1 MGRWMLGLLICIVGV
16 FAAAPSAWAQSINL
30 TASPAGAAISVNAT
44 GAADNCGID
53 CSGQTV
59 EVELSPASDYSP
71 DCITPLNPQAT
82 TPVPAGGGAFDLD
95 TTIPESPGQQYTAC
109 AYLMNTVGG
118 TSAVEVASQPVVV
131 TLAPAACAA
140 GTAHLL
146 SLSAPGTVAHGRS
159 ATIVIASNNDGQP
172 VTSGSVTVASAAGGS
187 PLLTHTFSSGDL
199 SAFNNSSGQRAYSF
213 AAPAGTTPVTVTL
226 SYVEAE
232 AAFDPTSAQC
242 VDIRTATVRP
252 TAGSAPSASL
262 QRTIL
267 DDVDTNLSA
276 PGGCVQTQPT
286 PVTALLRAGRTSLT
300 LSSRDTCRPGSWR
313 SRGHAPGISASTSV
327 SGSGSSI
334 RFQAVG
340 QVNRS
345 YRLTIKVGRRIVK
358 QGTLTVTYEHIPAS
372 RVFEGTDQFVNYCI
386 DQSQTVY
393 SYHLRLFCW
402 LPAVT
407 IRLLHLSSVH

>member
-1 MGRWMLGLLICIVGV
+1 MLGLLICIAGV
-16 FAAAPSAWAQSINL
+16 FATTPSAWAQSINL
-30 TASPAGAAISVNAT
+30 TASPASAAINVQAT
-44 GAADNCGID
+44 GTADSCGAY

-71 DCITPLNPQAT
+71 DCITPMNPQAT
-82 TPVPAGGGAFDLD
+82 TPVPADGGAFNLT
-95 TTIPESPGQQYTAC
+95 TTIPDSPGQQYTAC
-109 AYLMNTVGG
+109 AYLMDTIGG
-118 TSAVEVASQPVVV
+118 ISAVEAASQPVVV
-131 TLAPAACAA
+131 TLVPAACA
-140 GTAHLL
+140 GDTAHLL
-146 SLSAPGTVAHGRS
+146 SLSAPGTVAHGRR

-172 VTSGSVTVASAAGGS
+172 VTSGSVTVAPASGGP
-187 PLLTHTFSSGDL
+187 PLLTHTFSAGDL
-199 SAFNNSSGQRAYSF
+199 SAFNNSSGQRAFSF
-213 AAPAGTTPVTVTL
+213 AAPAGTAPVSVTL

-232 AAFDPTSAQC
+232 APFDPTSAQC
-242 VDIRTATVRP
+242 VDTRAATVRP
-252 TAGSAPSASL
+252 TAGSVPSASL

-267 DDVDTNLSA
+267 DDVDANLSA
-276 PGGCVQTQPT
+276 PGGCTQTQPT
-286 PVTALLRAGRTSLT
+286 PVTVLLRSGRTSLT

-313 SRGHAPGISASTSV
+313 SRGRTPGVSARPSV

-358 QGTLTVTYEHIPAS
+358 QGTLTVTYEHIPAT
-372 RVFEGTDQFVNYCI
+372 RVFQGTDQFVNYCI

-402 LPAVT
+402 LPGVT
-407 IRLLHLSSVH
+407 IRNLRLSRFH